1 VGLIGAGWVSYHHL
15 SAWRRQN
22 GATVVAICDPNE
34 ESARRRASEFGI
46 ALTYRDADEMLR
58 HEALDAVD
66 IASPRQ
72 THTAL
77 VKLAASH
84 GLAILCQKP
93 LAPTLAEAKALVAEL
108 PPAIRLMVHENWRF
122 RLYYRQIKKWLVE
135 GCIGAP
141 RQCLMS
147 LFSSGMLPDENGK
160 RPMLERQP
168 FMRTLEH
175 MLVMEVLIHHLDTLR
190 FLLGP
195 LEVLDARLGRIT
207 PELIGEDMASI
218 TLRSQGEARV
228 MLVANAA
235 AAGYQPALVDRLT
248 IIGEMG
254 SIFLDGGSLKLAG
267 KDTRTIDYDLAEAYQ
282 TSYDHAIGH
291 FVDCLM
297 SGAPFETR
305 PSDNLETLR
314 LVETIYDKGALR

>member
-1 VGLIGAGWVSYHHL
+1 
-15 SAWRRQN
+15 
-22 GATVVAICDPNE
+22 
-34 ESARRRASEFGI
+34 
-46 ALTYRDADEMLR
+46 MLR